1 MDSEGIDI
9 LAIQE
14 TWEGQYVIPNL
25 QGYKWYGRAREDK
38 RGGVGFYVYASLG
51 NSIQIF
57 RKTSLADSIWVKVKG
72 EGNTTA
78 MCIGCVY
85 MPDSSKPAA
94 QRKAAFESLQTDL
107 EFFKRKGEVV
117 LCGDF
122 NARVGKGNS
131 IHEHVGMFGEAV
143 DVKDSGKL
151 LKSFLGV
158 NAMYTLNGR
167 NPTETPEYTWEEQ
180 SNRGRA
186 TVIDYIVVEAG
197 TLFGTARPSFAVR
210 SDLDGAISSD
220 HKLLLAELPR
230 RAKRTRVK
238 AAQCKKVFNVDRFH
252 DPEHGERDIGLYM
265 QCLRRRLPEFEAF
278 VEEAY
283 NQQNTWGAH
292 KAVRE
297 KFHALVEAAAEEA
310 IGSKKVV
317 PGISKSWW
325 TAEIT
330 DAIKARRQVHAE
342 WRSQGGTEAWQAY
355 EEAREKVH
363 KMVKDARSLFTK
375 SADETICEAFDE
387 CQSERKTRMGD
398 KRLWQAFNSAYR
410 PKNAQASAP
419 SLLKKQNGSY
429 ACGDKPI
436 ADAFGE
442 HYKQLGNSATFNA
455 DADFDSAFQQEVQA
469 AVAHYINAS
478 AEPEGSGDENLDAD
492 LTSSEVARAKPSLKS
507 GKAGSPLENTSA
519 ELLKYGGEPM
529 TAMLLCM
536 YNKAWEHECTFQRP
550 GVIVSLFK
558 KGDKEDGNNY
568 RGITL
573 LSVVDKVYTKII
585 NNRVTNFAEAKG
597 LLHESQNGYRPGRG
611 CIDHVWTLHAVTSGR
626 MRAGLRTYA
635 LFVDVVKA
643 FPSVWRDGLWYKLW
657 EMGIRG
663 KMFRVLVHLYDSLS
677 RCALH
682 NGESSEYFSSDL
694 GLAEGDPLSP
704 LLYTLFING
713 LLKEIWEKHPG
724 IPLPKEVDNSG
735 SGEQGIGRAES
746 NIEGRS
752 KLVALMLADDLVG
765 LAESQEELQKMA
777 DTIHAYSR
785 KWRFKLSPT
794 KSAVVV
800 FGPLPPN
807 KESPKV
813 SFSSEN
819 LPVLD
824 AYTYLGIVFTS
835 GCKWEAHIAGMIE
848 KATASINALQTF
860 FQNRHVSFEVKR
872 AMLLALI
879 RPRVEYGSEVWWASS
894 QQTNTIESKIQIE
907 VLKRSLHCKPNI
919 CHEVLKAEAG
929 VRPLSSWLDQRK
941 VEWWFKLQQKDTTSL
956 SRQAL
961 EASWPSHRN
970 YASWQKRFN
979 KLRAELGMQEET
991 LQARVREGHLPS
1003 FRAYVR
1009 WSIYERDRAVRE
1021 EGARNK
1027 STLAT
1032 YMQHYND
1039 DINYFKPQPYLCRG
1053 PLSKGMELIMQLR
1066 AGILPLNAMTAKF
1079 GRQSASRQS
1088 ARREC
1093 CKSCDLGPE
1102 LGGEVESPEHFLFD
1116 CPIYQAQRQ
1125 KLWEKLTSDP
1135 DVAAKC
1141 QILDGKSDEEKL
1153 HSMLNEEF
1161 WGVDVD
1167 EESGLVYGPFKH
1179 AFKCIAKYVAA
1190 AWKIRNA
1197 YAHPSDVA

>member
-1 MDSEGIDI
+1 MTFSCLLGLWQHLSAWPSCSITPIRTVIVTSEWA
-9 LAIQE
+9 LM
-14 TWEGQYVIPNL
+14 
-25 QGYKWYGRAREDK
+25 QGPEPGRAHAACGTLCQKLYRCRYPPK
-38 RGGVGFYVYASLG
+38 KTKQGGA
-51 NSIQIF
+51 
-57 RKTSLADSIWVKVKG
+57 
-72 EGNTTA
+72 
-78 MCIGCVY
+78 
-85 MPDSSKPAA
+85 
-94 QRKAAFESLQTDL
+94 
-107 EFFKRKGEVV
+107 
-117 LCGDF
+117 
-122 NARVGKGNS
+122 
-131 IHEHVGMFGEAV
+131 
-143 DVKDSGKL
+143 
-151 LKSFLGV
+151 
-158 NAMYTLNGR
+158 
-167 NPTETPEYTWEEQ
+167 
-180 SNRGRA
+180 RA
-186 TVIDYIVVEAG
+186 T
-197 TLFGTARPSFAVR
+197 
-210 SDLDGAISSD
+210 
-220 HKLLLAELPR
+220 
-230 RAKRTRVK
+230 
-238 AAQCKKVFNVDRFH
+238 
-252 DPEHGERDIGLYM
+252 
-265 QCLRRRLPEFEAF
+265 
-278 VEEAY
+278 
-283 NQQNTWGAH
+283 
-292 KAVRE
+292 
-297 KFHALVEAAAEEA
+297 
-310 IGSKKVV
+310 
-317 PGISKSWW
+317 
-325 TAEIT
+325 
-330 DAIKARRQVHAE
+330 
-342 WRSQGGTEAWQAY
+342 
-355 EEAREKVH
+355 
-363 KMVKDARSLFTK
+363 
-375 SADETICEAFDE
+375 
-387 CQSERKTRMGD
+387 
-398 KRLWQAFNSAYR
+398 
-410 PKNAQASAP
+410 ASP
-419 SLLKKQNGSY
+419 
-429 ACGDKPI
+429 D
-436 ADAFGE
+436 
-442 HYKQLGNSATFNA
+442 
-455 DADFDSAFQQEVQA
+455 
-469 AVAHYINAS
+469 
-478 AEPEGSGDENLDAD
+478 
-492 LTSSEVARAKPSLKS
+492 
-507 GKAGSPLENTSA
+507 
-519 ELLKYGGEPM
+519 
-529 TAMLLCM
+529 
-536 YNKAWEHECTFQRP
+536 
-550 GVIVSLFK
+550 
-558 KGDKEDGNNY
+558 
-568 RGITL
+568 
-573 LSVVDKVYTKII
+573 
-585 NNRVTNFAEAKG
+585 
-597 LLHESQNGYRPGRG
+597 
-611 CIDHVWTLHAVTSGR
+611 AVTSGR

-724 IPLPKEVDNSG
+724 VPLPKEVDNSG
-735 SGEQGIGRAES
+735 SGEQGIGRADES

-835 GCKWEAHIAGMIE
+835 DCKWDAHIAGMIE

-919 CHEVLKAEAG
+919 CHEVLRAEAG

-941 VEWWFKLQQKDTTSL
+941 VEWWFKLQQKDTTSF

-970 YASWQKRFN
+970 YTSWQKRFN

-1039 DINYFKPQPYLCRG
+1039 DINYFKPQPYLCTG

-1079 GRQSASRQS
+1079 GRQSTSRQS

-1116 CPIYQAQRQ
+1116 CPVYQAQRQ

-1167 EESGLVYGPFKH
+1167 EESGLVVYGPFKH
-1179 AFKCIAKYVAA
+1179 AIKCIAKYVAA

>member
-1 MDSEGIDI
+1 MYKH
-9 LAIQE
+9 AAPA
-14 TWEGQYVIPNL
+14 PNL
-25 QGYKWYGRAREDK
+25 ALL
-38 RGGVGFYVYASLG
+38 VF
-51 NSIQIF
+51 
-57 RKTSLADSIWVKVKG
+57 
-72 EGNTTA
+72 
-78 MCIGCVY
+78 C
-85 MPDSSKPAA
+85 MP
-94 QRKAAFESLQTDL
+94 
-107 EFFKRKGEVV
+107 
-117 LCGDF
+117 
-122 NARVGKGNS
+122 
-131 IHEHVGMFGEAV
+131 
-143 DVKDSGKL
+143 
-151 LKSFLGV
+151 
-158 NAMYTLNGR
+158 LNK
-167 NPTETPEYTWEEQ
+167 
-180 SNRGRA
+180 
-186 TVIDYIVVEAG
+186 
-197 TLFGTARPSFAVR
+197 
-210 SDLDGAISSD
+210 
-220 HKLLLAELPR
+220 H
-230 RAKRTRVK
+230 
-238 AAQCKKVFNVDRFH
+238 
-252 DPEHGERDIGLYM
+252 
-265 QCLRRRLPEFEAF
+265 F
-278 VEEAY
+278 VW
-283 NQQNTWGAH
+283 NH
-292 KAVRE
+292 
-297 KFHALVEAAAEEA
+297 F
-310 IGSKKVV
+310 
-317 PGISKSWW
+317 
-325 TAEIT
+325 
-330 DAIKARRQVHAE
+330 
-342 WRSQGGTEAWQAY
+342 
-355 EEAREKVH
+355 
-363 KMVKDARSLFTK
+363 
-375 SADETICEAFDE
+375 
-387 CQSERKTRMGD
+387 
-398 KRLWQAFNSAYR
+398 
-410 PKNAQASAP
+410 
-419 SLLKKQNGSY
+419 
-429 ACGDKPI
+429 
-436 ADAFGE
+436 
-442 HYKQLGNSATFNA
+442 
-455 DADFDSAFQQEVQA
+455 
-469 AVAHYINAS
+469 
-478 AEPEGSGDENLDAD
+478 
-492 LTSSEVARAKPSLKS
+492 
-507 GKAGSPLENTSA
+507 
-519 ELLKYGGEPM
+519 
-529 TAMLLCM
+529 
-536 YNKAWEHECTFQRP
+536 
-550 GVIVSLFK
+550 
-558 KGDKEDGNNY
+558 
-568 RGITL
+568 
-573 LSVVDKVYTKII
+573 
-585 NNRVTNFAEAKG
+585 
-597 LLHESQNGYRPGRG
+597 
-611 CIDHVWTLHAVTSGR
+611 
-626 MRAGLRTYA
+626 
-635 LFVDVVKA
+635 
-643 FPSVWRDGLWYKLW
+643 
-657 EMGIRG
+657 
-663 KMFRVLVHLYDSLS
+663 
-677 RCALH
+677 
-682 NGESSEYFSSDL
+682 
-694 GLAEGDPLSP
+694 
-704 LLYTLFING
+704 
-713 LLKEIWEKHPG
+713 
-724 IPLPKEVDNSG
+724 
-735 SGEQGIGRAES
+735 
-746 NIEGRS
+746 
-752 KLVALMLADDLVG
+752 MLADDLVG

-813 SFSSEN
+813 SFSSKN

-835 GCKWEAHIAGMIE
+835 DCKWEAHIAGMIE

-919 CHEVLKAEAG
+919 CHEVLRAEAG

-956 SRQAL
+956 SRRAL

-1003 FRAYVR
+1003 FRAYVK

-1039 DINYFKPQPYLCRG
+1039 DVNYFKPQPYMCTG

-1116 CPIYQAQRQ
+1116 CPVYQAQRQ

-1141 QILDGKSDEEKL
+1141 QILDGKSDEEML